1 MILNIVQCNFNILNL
16 SQISPD
22 SDKTSSVIEKTL
34 DSSLEALDNLS
45 DKFKNVEVF
54 EEKIAEKLKIYST
67 LQTKLK
73 DNLGKIY
80 ELEHLL
86 EYFRV
91 LQDIQDISSE
101 LTSCIN
107 SRDEQKIVNLFLSL
121 SGDPNSSSSILG
133 RMQETNAPNLNLY
146 TRSLATHWHTII
158 KDKLSK

>member
-1 MILNIVQCNFNILNL
+1 MQ
-16 SQISPD
+16 
-22 SDKTSSVIEKTL
+22 
-34 DSSLEALDNLS
+34 A
-45 DKFKNVEVF
+45 
-54 EEKIAEKLKIYST
+54 KI
-67 LQTKLK
+67 K
-73 DNLGKIY
+73 DNVGKIY

-158 KDKLSK
+158 KEKLSK